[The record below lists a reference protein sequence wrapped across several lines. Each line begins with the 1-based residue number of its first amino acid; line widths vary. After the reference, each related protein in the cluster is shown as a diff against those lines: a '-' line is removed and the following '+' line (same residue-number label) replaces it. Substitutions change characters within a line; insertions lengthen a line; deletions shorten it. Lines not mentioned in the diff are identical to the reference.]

1 MEILFLFLWFR
12 FPTNHNF
19 SQYIAAAPF
28 HRQEIE
34 NIRTFGI
41 ENLLSTEMHSLSK
54 QIDINILRSVKLLF
68 RNAAYFMD
76 FWFPKTY
83 AWEEIVENVKKN
95 KLEWTMN
102 FLCSTKMVF
111 KSLYLRTFGI

>member
-1 MEILFLFLWFR
+1 MYLIGILFLWFR

-28 HRQEIE
+28 HRQEME

-41 ENLLSTEMHSLSK
+41 ENLLSTEMHPLSK

-68 RNAAYFMD
+68 WNAAYFMD

-95 KLEWTMN
+95 
-102 FLCSTKMVF
+102 
-111 KSLYLRTFGI
+111 